1 MTKKTKH
8 HDNPDPVF
16 DDTGPSSSQTPY
28 LVPADAG
35 VQIELLLSV
44 GDQVGDK
51 EAPAELAGSP
61 GAWSASRTD
70 WEHSTTATGP

>member
-28 LVPADAG
+28 LVPAHAG
-35 VQIELLLSV
+35 VQFCPSAIRSGTRKRLRNWR
-44 GDQVGDK
+44 
-51 EAPAELAGSP
+51 GSP

-70 WEHSTTATGP
+70 WEHSTTATAP